1 MMPEA
6 RTSAQIEGQ
15 RWLAAFWLERR
26 AWLLILAVA
35 VMVRLPGLA
44 DKPVWYDE
52 AFAILLSSKGPAA
65 IERAT
70 LSEQGGIAADVHPLG
85 YYLLLWEWGRIFGT
99 SPLAMRS
106 LSVLIGLGLVAV
118 AYFGA
123 QPILGPRLAAWFGGL
138 VALSPFQAHYAQ
150 EIRMYGLLALE
161 LTAAAVLFR
170 SAVKQGGWFRWI
182 GFAILAAAAEYTHA
196 LAGLLLLP
204 LALIPVYLRDWK
216 AARSALLSG
225 VIALLLYGP
234 WLIRLPSQLGRIQQ
248 SYWITQPGLAE
259 ILRTMVIYLGGSP
272 LPSWGV
278 AVVLF
283 SLVLLIGLGGWA
295 ISKVGRR
302 GSAGAN
308 VAAASAYLAF
318 APLFLM
324 YLISLW
330 RPVYLDRAMLPAGVA
345 FLLFIAWLIGGDS
358 IPVRLRWTARVLV
371 GLSFGIGLTSYW
383 TYRGFP
389 YAPYQEIVSFVA
401 DRKDGD
407 EVLLHSNKL
416 TALPTNYYSPALAQ
430 EYLADPPGSGSDTL
444 APATQRELGLI
455 AQVDAQSA
463 IGDGQGVWFLIFPR
477 EIEEYAA
484 LGEDEHPA
492 LAWLRANFSEDD
504 ILSFG
509 ESELHHFRNRRAGAE
524 G

>member
-1 MMPEA
+1 M
-6 RTSAQIEGQ
+6 IETQGRAAAAGRRSTLR
-15 RWLAAFWLERR
+15 RWFQRR
-26 AWLLILAVA
+26 AWLPILAVA
-35 VMVRLPGLA
+35 LLVRLPGLA
-44 DKPVWYDE
+44 DKPLWYDE
-52 AFAILLSSKGPAA
+52 AFAILLSAKGPAA

-99 SPLAMRS
+99 SGLAMRS
-106 LSVLIGLGLVAV
+106 LSVLIGLGLVGV

-123 QPILGPRLAAWFGGL
+123 RASLGPRRAAWFGGL
-138 VALSPFQAHYAQ
+138 VALSPFQVHYAQ

-170 SAVKQGGWFRWI
+170 SAVVQGGWSRWI
-182 GFAILAAAAEYTHA
+182 GFAILAAAAQYTHA

-204 LALIPVYLRDWK
+204 LALIPVYLRNWK

-225 VIALLLYGP
+225 GIALLLYGP
-234 WLIRLPSQLGRIQQ
+234 WLVRLPSQFGRIQE

-259 ILRTMVIYLGGSP
+259 VLRTLVIYLGGSP

-295 ISKVGRR
+295 IFDARRSGSGGR
-302 GSAGAN
+302 S
-308 VAAASAYLAF
+308 VAIGSAYLAF
-318 APLFLM
+318 APPLLM

-345 FLLFIAWLIGGDS
+345 FLLLIAWLIGGDLV
-358 IPVRLRWTARVLV
+358 PERLRWTARVAV
-371 GLSFGIGLTSYW
+371 GLSFGIGLTSFW

-389 YAPYQEIVSFVA
+389 YAPYGEIVSFVA
-401 DRKDGD
+401 DRKAGD

-416 TALPTNYYSPALAQ
+416 TALPSYYYDPILTQ

-455 AQVDAQSA
+455 AQPDARSA
-463 IGDGQGVWFLIFPR
+463 IGAGQGVWFLIFPR

-484 LGEDEHPA
+484 LGAAEHPA
-492 LAWLRANFSEDD
+492 LAWLMANFSEDEVLT
-504 ILSFG
+504 IG
-509 ESELHHFRNRRAGAE
+509 EAELHHFRNRRAGAE